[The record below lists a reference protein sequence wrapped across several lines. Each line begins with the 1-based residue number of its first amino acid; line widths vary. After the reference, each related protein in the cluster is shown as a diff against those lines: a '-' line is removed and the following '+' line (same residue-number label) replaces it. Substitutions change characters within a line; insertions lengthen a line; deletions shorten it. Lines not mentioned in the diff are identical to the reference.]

1 MEPQFATEQIREP
14 LRIVSDLPAM
24 IRFWEA
30 AYVQYRRPLA
40 EGLGFH
46 VPQFPFPLLSP
57 NFVVG
62 NSARFLRANEGLLSH
77 FNQIVPLGHDQR
89 CPPPNGFRLS
99 QQFYLGERR
108 IASQPL
114 PSGFSSHVV
123 TLGKALAGEEL
134 WDMLEDG
141 FAKDAPF
148 LRSLLPFLTTLEA
161 DFRTAFLREGGKTVG
176 AISVGVAGGAALV
189 LNAVVPGV
197 ERGRGLSAILTDLA
211 QSVAVSRGA
220 THAFFWTEHAFFG
233 RHADAI
239 QHYRIFEK
247 KS

>member
-1 MEPQFATEQIREP
+1 MEPQFAAEQIHEP
-14 LRIVSDLPAM
+14 LRIVNESPAM

-30 AYVQYRRPLA
+30 AYCQYRRPLP

-62 NSARFLRANEGLLSH
+62 DRAKFLRANEGLLSH

-89 CPPPNGFRLS
+89 NPPPPGFTLS

-108 IASQPL
+108 IASKPL
-114 PSGFSSHVV
+114 PPGFSSLII
-123 TLGKALAGEEL
+123 TLGKAVKGEEL

-141 FAKDAPF
+141 FSKDAPF

-161 DFRTAFLREGGKTVG
+161 DFRTAFLLEDGKTVG

-189 LNAVVPGV
+189 LNAVVPSAQ
-197 ERGRGLSAILTDLA
+197 RGRGLSQILTDLA
-211 QSVAVSRGA
+211 QTVAVSRGA

-233 RHADAI
+233 RHADSI

-247 KS
+247 KT